1 MLAIVA
7 AVALSVT
14 TPDLPELER
23 ILLPVVIRRPVEG
36 AFGSRWETLLTIR
49 NASDEPLIYFPADCP
64 VMPPV
69 PEKFCV
75 QNIRPTIP
83 PTTTKRIDPLNGGP
97 LFLNVAKPL
106 ADRTFV
112 QLRVRDTSREAESFG
127 TEIPVVRV
135 ADMLTR
141 DGQILDIP
149 QDPRFRLMFRLYTDV
164 VRFES
169 QIRVRFVNERS
180 ERNQELVFTIPP
192 HPGTGPNNPEGIQS
206 PGLYRQIAIQDA
218 GTIRIEIEPLDPGV
232 RYWAFVSV
240 TNNDTQQITTL
251 TVH

>member
-1 MLAIVA
+1 MLAIIA
-7 AVALSVT
+7 AVA
-14 TPDLPELER
+14 LER
-23 ILLPVVIRRPVEG
+23 ILLPVVIRQPVEG
-36 AFGSRWETLLTIR
+36 AFGSRWETVLTIR
-49 NASDEPLIYFPADCP
+49 NASDEPLVYFPADCP

-69 PEKFCV
+69 PEKFCL

-83 PTTTKRIDPLNGGP
+83 PNTTMRIDPLNGGP
-97 LFLNVAKPL
+97 LFFNVEKPL
-106 ADRTFV
+106 LDRTFL
-112 QLRVRDTSREAESFG
+112 QLRVRDTSRAAESFG

-149 QDPRFRLMFRLYTDV
+149 QDPRFRLMFRLYTDIV
-164 VRFES
+164 SVRS

-180 ERNQELVFTIPP
+180 DRNQELVFTIPP
-192 HPGTGPNNPEGIQS
+192 HPGTGPGGPEAITS
-206 PGLYRQIAIQDA
+206 PGLYREIAIQNA
-218 GTIRIEIEPLDPGV
+218 GTIRIEIEPLDADV